1 MVRRSAG
8 TAAAGGDVGPPPR
21 LADPSASPPPSLP
34 AGTAASALTAA
45 GANTSTAR
53 CGDAWAHIH
62 TAALPAPL
70 DNSTT

>member
-1 MVRRSAG
+1 MSEL
-8 TAAAGGDVGPPPR
+8 TAKGY
-21 LADPSASPPPSLP
+21 
-34 AGTAASALTAA
+34 ALYAQALSAA